1 MSPRIV
7 PQDGDEPVLPELLP
21 CPFCGGRAVLNNVDW
36 VMGRRRVYCACAE
49 CRGSG
54 QDIQY
59 RPGPDHGLRDE
70 ALYAAACAW
79 NTRAAPASR
88 IASDLED
95 ATRL

>member
-1 MSPRIV
+1 
-7 PQDGDEPVLPELLP
+7 
-21 CPFCGGRAVLNNVDW
+21 
-36 VMGRRRVYCACAE
+36 VYCACAE

-59 RPGPDHGLRDE
+59 RPGSDHGLRDE